1 MNRRLIAA
9 VSVALAFQVG
19 IVAPARAQEV
29 RVTEPLTLVT
39 PDGSPEIRHS
49 LALASMR
56 AEQAMPFRI
65 DPPMKEVLSDR
76 GKTAIIITAIIV
88 GAVLIIVGAAVVIK
102 PGKKGP

>member
-9 VSVALAFQVG
+9 ISLALAFELG
-19 IVAPARAQEV
+19 FVAPARAQEV
-29 RVTEPLTLVT
+29 RVTTPMTWVT
-39 PDGSPEIRHS
+39 PEGSPEIRHS
-49 LALASMR
+49 LALATMR
-56 AEQAMPFRI
+56 AEQSIAFRV
-65 DPPMKEVLSDR
+65 DPPVKEILSDR